1 MTARVQYVDTDV
13 APGGDGTIGAPYDKL
28 SVWEAQNIDLVAA
41 GDTMTVYCSG
51 TAADTT
57 LVNLTGWVTGASN
70 WIKIIGDHV
79 NKDYSTTGYR
89 IEHTITASYQSSV
102 TVNQLNATVSRLQIN
117 TTTTT
122 SHVYCRAL
130 RVLKDSCLIEKN
142 IIVGV
147 LNSGSDCNGIEVVT
161 ANAGAVRNNLVR
173 DFVTTHGGNP
183 SGIEIDSTSGT
194 MLCQNNTVKNC
205 RQGIVAITAS
215 KVIATNNISQL
226 NTLAGGDYVGT
237 FHTTSDYNC
246 GDDGG
251 QTGGANDETGTVSF
265 ESGGFQPTAADT
277 VSTPSA
283 DLTGTFTDDLAN
295 TLIRNA
301 ASFTKGALI
310 ATGAD
315 YSPQIVNTDG
325 DDTVLNAQ
333 ASVVI
338 TTTGITTAGADV
350 NLKVDDDSIT
360 VVQAVASTTADSI
373 TLTSIALG
381 NNPFTASGRQLQIE
395 VNDGTPRERN
405 VTVNPATGK
414 SMAVVDAA
422 PVTALVDGYITSV
435 LYGYTGTAPAIG
447 DQIEYDTND
456 SESNAITMAN
466 GSGGIDGTFS
476 IVGSQS
482 TTTFNVRWWNPTDYW
497 SNEVMVT
504 VFDGVILQ
512 TTFSAGVG
520 KQLNRR
526 RQLLLF

>member
-51 TAADTT
+51 AAPDTT

-70 WIKIIGDHV
+70 WIKIIGDHA
-79 NKDYSTTGYR
+79 NKDYSTTGYH

-102 TVNQLNATVSRLQIN
+102 TINQLNATVSRLQIK

-130 RVLKDSCLIEKN
+130 RVLKDNCPVEKT
-142 IIVGV
+142 ILVGV

-161 ANAGAVRNNLVR
+161 ANAGAVRNNLAR

-183 SGIEIDSTSGT
+183 TGIEIDSTSGT

-205 RQGIVAITAS
+205 RQGIAAITAS

-295 TLIRNA
+295 TLVRNA

-350 NLKVDDDSIT
+350 NLKVNDDSIT
-360 VVQAVASTTADSI
+360 VAQAVDSTTADSI

-381 NNPFTASGRQLQIE
+381 NNPFTAAGRQLQIE
-395 VNDGTPRERN
+395 VDDGIVAAVERN

-422 PVTALVDGYITSV
+422 PVVALVNGYITSV

-456 SESNAITMAN
+456 SEGNAVTMAN
-466 GSGGIDGTFS
+466 GSGGIDGSFS
-476 IVGSQS
+476 IAGQQ
-482 TTTFNVRWWNPTDYW
+482 TPTTFAVRWWNPTDYW
-497 SNEVMVT
+497 SNSATIT
-504 VFDGVILQ
+504 VSDGVIVSVDVPQ
-512 TTFSAGVG
+512 QHGRGRTSRF
-520 KQLNRR
+520 RR
-526 RQLLLF
+526 L